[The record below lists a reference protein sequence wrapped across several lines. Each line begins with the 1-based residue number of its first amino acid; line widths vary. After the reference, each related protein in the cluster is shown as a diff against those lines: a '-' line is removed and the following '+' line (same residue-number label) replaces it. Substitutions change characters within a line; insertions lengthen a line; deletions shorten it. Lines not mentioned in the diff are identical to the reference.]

1 MDQVIYHLRKSLSG
15 RWGYR
20 PGSFLRGLLIE
31 DAESGSAIHTDASA
45 DMGAYTIT
53 DIPES
58 LEDTAPDGVSLP
70 DDFVDMSHAEFVQA
84 YTDKYGDAPLK
95 TIVFAGDLDD
105 NGAPLFTS

>member
-1 MDQVIYHLRKSLSG
+1 MDQVTYHLRKSLSG
-15 RWGYR
+15 RCGYR
-20 PGSFLRGLLIE
+20 PGSFHRGLGITA
-31 DAESGSAIHTDASA
+31 AESGEVIHEDASA

-70 DDFVDMSHAEFVQA
+70 EEFGDMSHAELVQA